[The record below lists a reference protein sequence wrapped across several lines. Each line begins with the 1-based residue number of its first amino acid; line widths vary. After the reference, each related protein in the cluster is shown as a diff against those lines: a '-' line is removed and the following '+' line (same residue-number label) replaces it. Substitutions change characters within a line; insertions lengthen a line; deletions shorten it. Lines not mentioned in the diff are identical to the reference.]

1 MLIYD
6 NVSIFLNGSDVKK
19 QEKKH
24 RQVNI
29 APDDIVR
36 DKLEYVIEEEI
47 KNDFKGKMMISS
59 FNLEKY
65 FPVTDKKD
73 EDDDNNN
80 NIHIIVQFSATTED
94 ILEKPGFSLIKSNK
108 AITGY
113 EPCEECDISILTEK
127 PPRLIILNVWYD
139 IIYQTC
145 AKELI
150 KKERYIAHVV

>member
-1 MLIYD
+1 M
-6 NVSIFLNGSDVKK
+6 SKKK
-19 QEKKH
+19 QIIKSDYDTLNLWK
-24 RQVNI
+24 VNI

-80 NIHIIVQFSATTED
+80 NIHIIVQFSATTGKCHP
-94 ILEKPGFSLIKSNK
+94 IFYLSNK
-108 AITGY
+108 NHLLKPTQKTHPRY
-113 EPCEECDISILTEK
+113 SRQPVSI
-127 PPRLIILNVWYD
+127 I
-139 IIYQTC
+139 
-145 AKELI
+145 
-150 KKERYIAHVV
+150 